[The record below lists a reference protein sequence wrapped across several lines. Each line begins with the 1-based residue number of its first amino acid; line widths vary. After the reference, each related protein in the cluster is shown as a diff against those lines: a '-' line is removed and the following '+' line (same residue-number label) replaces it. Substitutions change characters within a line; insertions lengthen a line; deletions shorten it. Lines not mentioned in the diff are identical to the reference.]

1 MTYEYLSYILLWSST
16 IHYYIYIYEFL
27 PVMRLLIL
35 GGFCYPKKVSTSIY
49 KLFKLS
55 MEGKNFYIQCANMIG
70 FVEKPNSLK
79 LMLRNGNQVH
89 KATRFYIMGLL

>member
-27 PVMRLLIL
+27 PVMRLLTRL

-55 MEGKNFYIQCANMIG
+55 IEGKNFYILSMRKYDWICGKSKFFETN
-70 FVEKPNSLK
+70 V
-79 LMLRNGNQVH
+79 
-89 KATRFYIMGLL
+89 T

>member
-1 MTYEYLSYILLWSST
+1 MILFNEKVHLM
-16 IHYYIYIYEFL
+16 YIYEFL
-27 PVMRLLIL
+27 PVMRLLTL

-70 FVEKPNSLK
+70 FVENLNSLK
-79 LMLRNGNQVH
+79 IMLRNGNQAH